1 MEEQRLS
8 GALQENILTV
18 LCFDEQH
25 CRIVRAAVQPR
36 LFESSVFRE
45 VAGHAIDFIDQFGA
59 PIADHLPDHLE
70 GILKGDD
77 ARKAATYK
85 RLLDNLFVAKGS
97 VNAEYVISQL
107 HKFVRQQTLKSAFV
121 KAAEA
126 FEDGNVE
133 LAEVELQKGLDS
145 QSVAFEMGLNFSDV
159 TRATDL
165 LDDFQEEGFT
175 LGIPDFDKRGI
186 IPRRKSLFAFIAA
199 RGRGK
204 SWFSVQCAKMA
215 MLQRWPVV
223 LITLE
228 MSEKEYG
235 ARFVQS
241 FFSIGR
247 REGEIRVARLK
258 TDRRGELEDILF
270 EKLERDSLTDA
281 KARTRISRRIKREF
295 AQRAPLIIKSFPAG
309 MLTVPMLR
317 AYLDGLERFEGVQP
331 GLVIVDM
338 PVLMQNDANNL
349 RVTLG
354 QTTMMLRGIGQER
367 NCAVVALYQGNRES
381 ESARLV
387 TGAMAAEDISVLAHS
402 DVVMTYSQTPAEYK
416 LGMARLFA
424 EKARTEHAK
433 QTVLITQAYAVG
445 QFVLDS
451 TLLRDSEDYWEMLR
465 GEQRGEEPRGK
476 DDEKERQ

>member
-1 MEEQRLS
+1 ME
-8 GALQENILTV
+8 
-18 LCFDEQH
+18 
-25 CRIVRAAVQPR
+25 
-36 LFESSVFRE
+36 
-45 VAGHAIDFIDQFGA
+45 
-59 PIADHLPDHLE
+59 PD
-70 GILKGDD
+70 
-77 ARKAATYK
+77 
-85 RLLDNLFVAKGS
+85 
-97 VNAEYVISQL
+97 
-107 HKFVRQQTLKSAFV
+107 
-121 KAAEA
+121 
-126 FEDGNVE
+126 
-133 LAEVELQKGLDS
+133 
-145 QSVAFEMGLNFSDV
+145 
-159 TRATDL
+159 
-165 LDDFQEEGFT
+165 
-175 LGIPDFDKRGI
+175 
-186 IPRRKSLFAFIAA
+186 
-199 RGRGK
+199 
-204 SWFSVQCAKMA
+204 
-215 MLQRWPVV
+215 
-223 LITLE
+223 
-228 MSEKEYG
+228 
-235 ARFVQS
+235 
-241 FFSIGR
+241 
-247 REGEIRVARLK
+247 GEIAILPAVEPLFDGQVEDRVPLV
-258 TDRRGELEDILF
+258 
-270 EKLERDSLTDA
+270 
-281 KARTRISRRIKREF
+281 EF